1 MTKKSY
7 DISGKIDKY
16 RLEIIESIKEATDSL
31 AIPFF
36 IVGATARDIILEF
49 VYSKK
54 VFRATN
60 DIDFGVSVNDWKMFD
75 SLMSFITKEGKLVKD
90 KNIEH
95 RLLFKE
101 TYPVDI
107 VPFGKIASKDGTF
120 RWRKE
125 NKKFTILGFDEAF
138 ENSDLVKVK
147 SNPDIIVNF
156 AALHSQALLK
166 IISWNERYP
175 ERSRDAIDLVLL
187 LESYLEAGNLERFY
201 EEESDLVN
209 DDFDFTIT
217 GARLLG
223 RDISSSFN
231 RRTLSYVTNIL
242 EKETGD
248 KQRYRL
254 VEDMLQ
260 SQIMKEETHFEYY
273 LKILEALKAGIQER
287 YNDKSRG

>member
-1 MTKKSY
+1 MIKKSY
-7 DISGKIDKY
+7 DISGRIDKY
-16 RLEIIESIKEATDSL
+16 RLEIIESIKDATDSL
-31 AIPFF
+31 AISFF

-60 DIDFGVSVNDWKMFD
+60 DIDFGVSVTDWKVFD
-75 SLMSFITKEGKLVKD
+75 SLMSFLARGGKFVKD

-120 RWRKE
+120 RWPKE
-125 NKKFTILGFDEAF
+125 NKEFTILGFDEAF

-156 AALHSQALLK
+156 AAPHSLALLK

-175 ERSRDAIDLVLL
+175 ERSRDATDLVLL
-187 LESYLEAGNLERFY
+187 LESYLEAGNLERLY
-201 EEESDLVN
+201 KEESDLVN

-217 GARLLG
+217 GVRLVG
-223 RDISSSFN
+223 RDIASSFN
-231 RRTLSYVTNIL
+231 YKTLNHVISIL
-242 EKETGD
+242 EKETGE
-248 KQRYRL
+248 KRRYRL
-254 VEDMLQ
+254 VEDMFQ
-260 SQIMKEETHFEYY
+260 SQNMEKETHFDYY
-273 LKILEALKAGIQER
+273 LKILETLKTGIQER
-287 YNDKSRG
+287 IKK

>member
-16 RLEIIESIKEATDSL
+16 RSEIIESIKEATDSL
-31 AIPFF
+31 AIPIF

-60 DIDFGVSVNDWKMFD
+60 DIDFGVSVNNWKMFD
-75 SLMSFITKEGKLVKD
+75 SLMSFITKGGKFVKD

-120 RWRKE
+120 WWRKE
-125 NKKFTILGFDEAF
+125 NKKITVLGFDEAF

-156 AALHSQALLK
+156 AAPHSLALLK

-187 LESYLEAGNLERFY
+187 LEFYLEAGNLERLY

-209 DDFDFTIT
+209 NDFDFTIT

-223 RDISSSFN
+223 RDIASSFN
-231 RRTLSYVTNIL
+231 RKTLSYVTNIL

-273 LKILEALKAGIQER
+273 LKILEALKAGILER

>member
-31 AIPFF
+31 AIHIF

-75 SLMSFITKEGKLVKD
+75 SLMSFITKGGKFVKD

-156 AALHSQALLK
+156 AAPHSLALLK

-187 LESYLEAGNLERFY
+187 LEFYLEAGNLERLY

-209 DDFDFTIT
+209 NDFDFTIT

-223 RDISSSFN
+223 RDIASSFN
-231 RRTLSYVTNIL
+231 RKTLSYVTNIL

-273 LKILEALKAGIQER
+273 LKILEALKAGILER

>member
-1 MTKKSY
+1 MKKKSY

-16 RLEIIESIKEATDSL
+16 RLEIIESIKEAADTL

-36 IVGATARDIILEF
+36 IVGATARDIILEY
-49 VYSKK
+49 VYNKK

-75 SLMSFITKEGKLVKD
+75 SLMSILTLGSKFIKD

-107 VPFGKIASKDGTF
+107 VPFGKIASKKGTI

-125 NKKFTILGFDEAF
+125 NKEFTILGFDEAF

-147 SNPDIIVNF
+147 SNPNIIVNF
-156 AALHSQALLK
+156 AAPHSLALLK
-166 IISWNERYP
+166 IISWNECYP
-175 ERSRDAIDLVLL
+175 ERSRDATDLVLL
-187 LESYLEAGNLERFY
+187 LESYLEAENTERLY

-217 GARLLG
+217 GVRLLG
-223 RDISSSFN
+223 RDIAFSFN
-231 RRTLSYVTNIL
+231 YKTLNHVISIL
-242 EKETGD
+242 ENETGE

-254 VEDMLQ
+254 VEDMLL
-260 SQIMKEETHFEYY
+260 SKTITEETHFEYY
-273 LKILEALKAGIQER
+273 LKLLETLKTGIQER
-287 YNDKSRG
+287 FKK